1 MGEGSNATVTIDDT
15 TVMFNDATVRAL
27 DVPATNGII
36 HVIDGVLI
44 PPDND
49 AVKALIETCSIIKDI
64 PGTAVANKLDTL
76 VTVLKKA
83 DLVDIL
89 SGDALYTVFA
99 PTDDAFAKL
108 DAGVLACLQQ
118 DTYKAELADVLKYHV
133 TSGKVPSS
141 ALKNGAKVTTLE
153 GSDAT
158 VTIDG
163 MTVMVNDATVTIPD
177 VPATNGI
184 IHVIDVVLI
193 PPDNDDINALI
204 VKYGPKSAS
213 AIVGVVIPLIG
224 MVAAV
229 AAIV

>member
-108 DAGVLACLQQ
+108 DAGVLACLQE
-118 DTYKAELADVLKYHV
+118 DTYKAELAAVLQYHV

-141 ALKNGAKVTTLE
+141 ALENGAKVPTLE

-184 IHVIDVVLI
+184 IHVIDGVLI
-193 PPDNDDINALI
+193 PPDNDAVKALI
-204 VKYGPKSAS
+204 ETCSIKD
-213 AIVGVVIPLIG
+213 IPG
-224 MVAAV
+224 TAV
-229 AAIV
+229 AN